1 MASSIH
7 SESHPLPVSTEM
19 NPKINLEN
27 YGGRRWLT
35 TIGVIII
42 STGLLIGGLIKDTI
56 WQEVV
61 IYVFGI
67 FAGAN
72 VLQRGVEA
80 TKEVKM
86 VKTPEQ

>member
-1 MASSIH
+1 M
-7 SESHPLPVSTEM
+7 
-19 NPKINLEN
+19 KINLDS
-27 YGGRRWLT
+27 YGARRWLT
-35 TIGVIII
+35 SI
-42 STGLLIGGLIKDTI
+42 GLILTATALLVVDKISGSI

-80 TKEVKM
+80 TKEVKIA
-86 VKTPEQ
+86 KQPTE

>member
-1 MASSIH
+1 MTIKFSL
-7 SESHPLPVSTEM
+7 ES
-19 NPKINLEN
+19 

-35 TIGVIII
+35 SIGLIII
-42 STGLLIGGLIKDTI
+42 ATGLLIGGYVKDTI

-80 TKEVKM
+80 TKEVKIA
-86 VKTPEQ
+86 KPPEQ

>member
-1 MASSIH
+1 M
-7 SESHPLPVSTEM
+7 PRQL
-19 NPKINLEN
+19 NLDT

-35 TIGVIII
+35 SVGIIVI
-42 STGLLIGGLIKDTI
+42 STALLIFGAITATI

-80 TKEVKM
+80 TKEVKIA
-86 VKTPEQ
+86 KQPTE

>member
-1 MASSIH
+1 MPI
-7 SESHPLPVSTEM
+7 
-19 NPKINLEN
+19 INLTS

-35 TIGVIII
+35 TIGIIVI
-42 STGLLIGGLIKDTI
+42 STGLLIAGLIKDTI

-80 TKEVKM
+80 TKEVRM
-86 VKTPEQ
+86 PKTAAPSESS

>member
-1 MASSIH
+1 MSSKQI
-7 SESHPLPVSTEM
+7 SLES
-19 NPKINLEN
+19 

-35 TIGVIII
+35 TIGIII
-42 STGLLIGGLIKDTI
+42 IATGLLIGGLIKDTI

-67 FAGAN
+67 FGGAN

-80 TKEVKM
+80 AKEVKIN
-86 VKTPEQ
+86 KQENAS

>member
-1 MASSIH
+1 MAK
-7 SESHPLPVSTEM
+7 EV
-19 NPKINLEN
+19 NLDS

-35 TIGVIII
+35 SVGIIVI
-42 STGLLIGGLIKDTI
+42 STGLLIAGLIDATI

-80 TKEVKM
+80 TKEVKIA
-86 VKTPEQ
+86 KQPTE

>member
-1 MASSIH
+1 MRS
-7 SESHPLPVSTEM
+7 
-19 NPKINLEN
+19 KINLEH

-35 TIGVIII
+35 SI
-42 STGLLIGGLIKDTI
+42 GLILTATALLVVDKISGSI

-86 VKTPEQ
+86 PKTPEQ

>member
-1 MASSIH
+1 MQS
-7 SESHPLPVSTEM
+7 
-19 NPKINLEN
+19 KFNLEN

-35 TIGVIII
+35 SVGLILIA
-42 STGLLIGGLIKDTI
+42 TGLLIGGYVKDTI

-80 TKEVKM
+80 TKEIKTP
-86 VKTPEQ
+86 KTPE

>member
-1 MASSIH
+1 MAR
-7 SESHPLPVSTEM
+7 
-19 NPKINLEN
+19 INLES

-35 TIGVIII
+35 SVGIII
-42 STGLLIGGLIKDTI
+42 IATGLLIADLIKDTI
-56 WQEVV
+56 WQEVI

-80 TKEVKM
+80 TKEVKIS
-86 VKTPEQ
+86 KTSEQ

>member
-1 MASSIH
+1 M
-7 SESHPLPVSTEM
+7 VV
-19 NPKINLEN
+19 NLDS

-35 TIGVIII
+35 SVGIIVI
-42 STGLLIGGLIKDTI
+42 STALLIFGLISPAI

-61 IYVFGI
+61 VYVFGI

-80 TKEVKM
+80 TKEVKIA
-86 VKTPEQ
+86 KQSTE

>member
-1 MASSIH
+1 
-7 SESHPLPVSTEM
+7 M
-19 NPKINLEN
+19 NSKTSLDS

-35 TIGVIII
+35 SIGLIII
-42 STGLLIGGLIKDTI
+42 ATGLLIAGLIKDTI

-61 IYVFGI
+61 VYVFGI

-86 VKTPEQ
+86 VKTSEQ

>member
-1 MASSIH
+1 MSS
-7 SESHPLPVSTEM
+7 
-19 NPKINLEN
+19 KQFNLEH

-35 TIGVIII
+35 TIGIIII
-42 STGLLIGGLIKDTI
+42 STGLLIGGFIKDTI

-67 FAGAN
+67 FGGAN

-80 TKEVKM
+80 AREVRM
-86 VKTPEQ
+86 PKTAAPGDASQQ